1 LQVRR
6 GHTITFFIV
15 SLLGSLYLLLEA
27 VLQVFGR
34 SVCVSEGCGLV
45 GRITRFGDLSTVLIG
60 FLALGL
66 LSLLSGLTLRGQSGL
81 ADSAINLVLITAL
94 AAEGFFLGYQIF
106 WLPDL
111 CLFCLSVFAIIL
123 TLGLLR
129 LLSNWKAATV
139 GFASLAV
146 VLCFVGLVLPP
157 RGTALPSGKK
167 MILFYSEDCRH
178 CTEIKQEI
186 DHSKFDIT
194 PVLVKD
200 YTGTL
205 KNLGVD
211 SVPTLYVNGR
221 NEKLI
226 LTGKE
231 AIRRYLAACQSSEKT
246 IPSGSSA
253 SASIKKSSSKS
264 GNSVSESTLSPLG
277 ATNPIFNPS
286 HDEGLCKE
294 HQNCD

>member
-1 LQVRR
+1 
-6 GHTITFFIV
+6 
-15 SLLGSLYLLLEA
+15 
-27 VLQVFGR
+27 
-34 SVCVSEGCGLV
+34 V

-66 LSLLSGLTLRGQSGL
+66 LSLLSGLTLRGPSGL

-94 AAEGFFLGYQIF
+94 AAEGFFIGYQIF

-111 CLFCLSVFAIIL
+111 CLFCLSVLGIIL
-123 TLGLLR
+123 ILGLLR
-129 LLSNWKAATV
+129 LLSDWKAAAA
-139 GFASLAV
+139 GFAALAV

-157 RGTALPSGKK
+157 RGMALPSDKK
-167 MILFYSEDCRH
+167 MILFYSEDCRY
-178 CTEIKQEI
+178 CKDIKKEI
-186 DHSKFDIT
+186 DQSKFDIT
-194 PVLVKD
+194 PLLVKD

-221 NEKLI
+221 YEKII

-231 AIRRYLAACQSSEKT
+231 AIRRYLIACQSPEKPT
-246 IPSGSSA
+246 PSGSSA
-253 SASIKKSSSKS
+253 PASIKKSGSKS
-264 GNSVSESTLSPLG
+264 GGSVSGSTPSPWS

-286 HDEGLCKE
+286 HDEGLCKDT
-294 HQNCD
+294 QNCD